1 MTALEAPLAAVFG
14 HPPLAAVFGLSGLSL
29 TDAERAFFKRVRPAG
44 YILFARNI
52 DTPEQVTALVSD
64 LRGLTPDFEAFV
76 LIDQEGGRVQRLK
89 PPYWR
94 HAPASGEFEPLY
106 AANPTKAEE
115 IVRLNIQ
122 LIGEELKALGIDV
135 DCAPV
140 ADVPVAGAHDVIGD
154 RAFSKDPAVV
164 ARLAAAVC
172 EGLWDA
178 GVLPV
183 IKHIPGHGRA
193 MSDSHLELPVVSAGL
208 DDLRATDFV
217 PFRELSKLPGAMFAM
232 TAHVVYTA
240 IDPKAPATTSAK
252 VISEIIRGETGF
264 NGILISDDLGMKALA
279 GPFDE
284 RAASARAAGCDLM
297 LHCDGNLADMEAVA
311 RTAGPLGDRGLK
323 ALADTRSRRPR
334 AKIGNAAAAQ
344 FKVLDALR
352 HV

>member
-1 MTALEAPLAAVFG
+1 MTTPQV
-14 HPPLAAVFGLSGLSL
+14 PLAAVFGLSGLTLSE
-29 TDAERAFFKRVRPAG
+29 AERGFFKSVRPAG

-52 DTPEQVTALVSD
+52 DNPEQVSALVSD
-64 LRGLTPDFEAFV
+64 LRGLNPGFEAFV

-94 HAPASGEFEPLY
+94 HAPASGEFEPLFNSDP
-106 AANPTKAEE
+106 AKACG

-140 ADVPVAGAHDVIGD
+140 ADVPVPGAHDVIGD
-154 RAFSKDPAVV
+154 RAFSKDPGVV

-193 MSDSHLELPVVSAGL
+193 MSDSHLELPVVTAGL
-208 DDLRATDFV
+208 DELRATDFA
-217 PFRELSKLPGAMFAM
+217 PFRELSRLPGLMFAM

-240 IDPKAPATTSAK
+240 IDPDNPATTSAK
-252 VISEIIRGETGF
+252 VISEIIRGEIGF
-264 NGILISDDLGMKALA
+264 GGILISDDLGMKALA
-279 GPFDE
+279 GPFDA
-284 RAASARAAGCDLM
+284 RAAAARAAGCDLM

-311 RTAGPLGDRGLK
+311 RTAGPLGERGLK
-323 ALADTRSRRPR
+323 ALADVRSRRPR
-334 AKIGNAAAAQ
+334 AKIANATVAQ

>member
-1 MTALEAPLAAVFG
+1 MTTSQAPLAAVFG
-14 HPPLAAVFGLSGLSL
+14 LQGLTL
-29 TDAERAFFKRVRPAG
+29 TEAERAFFKNVRPAG

-52 DTPEQVTALVSD
+52 NNPEQVTALVGD
-64 LRGLTPDFEAFV
+64 LRSISPEFEAFV

-94 HAPASGEFEPLY
+94 HAPASGEFEPLH
-106 AANPTKAEE
+106 AADPAKAEAM
-115 IVRLNIQ
+115 VRLNIQ

-140 ADVPVAGAHDVIGD
+140 ADVPVPGAHDIIGD
-154 RAFSKDPAVV
+154 RAFSKDPAI
-164 ARLAAAVC
+164 AGRLGAAVC

-193 MSDSHLELPVVSAGL
+193 MSDSHLELPVVTAGL
-208 DDLRATDFV
+208 DDLRASDFV
-217 PFRELSKLPGAMFAM
+217 PFKQLSKLPGLMFAM

-240 IDPKAPATTSAK
+240 IDPRNPATTSAK
-252 VISEIIRGETGF
+252 VISEIIRGEIGF
-264 NGILISDDLGMKALA
+264 KGVLISDDLGMKALA
-279 GPFDE
+279 GPFDA
-284 RAASARAAGCDLM
+284 RADAARAAGCDLM

-311 RTAGPLGDRGLK
+311 RAAGPLGARGLA
-323 ALADTRSRRPR
+323 ALADVQSRRPR
-334 AKIGNAAAAQ
+334 AKIANAAVAQ
-344 FKVLDALR
+344 FKILDALR

>member
-1 MTALEAPLAAVFG
+1 MTIAEAPLAAVFG
-14 HPPLAAVFGLSGLSL
+14 LAGLSL
-29 TDAERAFFKRVRPAG
+29 TEAERAFFKRVRPAG

-52 DTPEQVTALVSD
+52 NNPEQVSAMVSD
-64 LRGLTPDFEAFV
+64 LRNLTPDFEAFV

-89 PPYWR
+89 PPHWR

-106 AANPTKAEE
+106 ATDPAKAEAM
-115 IVRLNIQ
+115 VRLNIQ

-140 ADVPVAGAHDVIGD
+140 ADVPVPGAHDVIGD

-164 ARLAAAVC
+164 ARLGAAVC

-193 MSDSHLELPVVSAGL
+193 MSDSHLELPVVTAGL
-208 DDLRATDFV
+208 AELRAADFV
-217 PFRELSKLPGAMFAM
+217 PFRQLSQLPGLMFAM

-240 IDPKAPATTSAK
+240 IDPKNPATTSPK
-252 VISEIIRGETGF
+252 VISEIIRGEIGF
-264 NGILISDDLGMKALA
+264 DGILISDDLGMKALA
-279 GPFDE
+279 GPYDA
-284 RAASARAAGCDLM
+284 RAEAARAAGCDLM

-311 RTAGPLGDRGLK
+311 RTAGPLGARGLK
-323 ALADTRSRRPR
+323 ALADVQSRRPR
-334 AKIGNAAAAQ
+334 AKIADAGVAQ
-344 FKVLDALR
+344 FKILDALR
-352 HV
+352 QIEAKHV